1 MCVCRERGLFGS
13 YFALTRGHT
22 ASRLCTLCLTLL
34 RKRGCVI
41 TGYVVRMVSRLLSS
55 RRNRYN
61 NFVSFLFCFLQWNIS
76 DLWRSSR
83 AFMILFSSW
92 SPNIYR
98 KPYVYRPTTCPSL
111 QTLRQVYMAPYWRF
125 NPHSLSLTGFVLCA
139 STGSYYTHVFI
150 HFRLI
155 YWCLLES
162 SLPAFVVVV
171 LWIVVYS
178 FVGIINFPGG
188 QWLRGVGERPVPTCR
203 LITAY
208 RSLIHAYVC
217 SFISFFLVVG
227 DWVNGASAPNGRAP
241 FTHGP
246 RQSRSATG
254 TIYKGRPNRR
264 RRWWWCQRSV
274 SSPVF
279 FFFFTPHLYLVY
291 YHDSLYTYTHTQFH
305 TRSDGDIY
313 IDGRSRKEQ
322 VGVGG
327 VYLGRLYK
335 LCDREQQEEQSGDDD
350 LFCVMPSVRRILRGC
365 FSFY

>member
-1 MCVCRERGLFGS
+1 MSYEWCRVFCHHAEID
-13 YFALTRGHT
+13 TT
-22 ASRLCTLCLTLL
+22 
-34 RKRGCVI
+34 I
-41 TGYVVRMVSRLLSS
+41 
-55 RRNRYN
+55 
-61 NFVSFLFCFLQWNIS
+61 SFLFCFVFFSETFRIYG
-76 DLWRSSR
+76 DRAARLWFCFRLGLR
-83 AFMILFSSW
+83 IYIVNHTCIGLLLVPLCTLYDKYIWPRIDVLIL
-92 SPNIYR
+92 
-98 KPYVYRPTTCPSL
+98 T
-111 QTLRQVYMAPYWRF
+111 
-125 NPHSLSLTGFVLCA
+125 LSLWPDLSCVP

-365 FSFY
+365 FSFFIRAALLVRP